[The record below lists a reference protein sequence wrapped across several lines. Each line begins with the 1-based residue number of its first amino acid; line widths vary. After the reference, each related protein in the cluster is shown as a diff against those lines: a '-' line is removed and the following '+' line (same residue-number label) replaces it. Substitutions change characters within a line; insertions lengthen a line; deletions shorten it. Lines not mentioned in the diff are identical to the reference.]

1 VTEGKGQHQ
10 DLSQTG
16 RSLKR
21 IGIEYSNLRIKQ
33 MRTNLL
39 RELTNNRYKLDDSY
53 ARVAGIY
60 EAYLDMLFSGMITL
74 QEAEKS
80 LTKSA
85 QEAEDELSRQ

>member
-1 VTEGKGQHQ
+1 
-10 DLSQTG
+10 
-16 RSLKR
+16 
-21 IGIEYSNLRIKQ
+21 

-39 RELTNNRYKLDDSY
+39 RELTNNRYTIDGSY

-74 QEAEKS
+74 KEAEKS